1 MADPTVPARVPE
13 PAAPER
19 ATQVA
24 EREQAPLDEL
34 MLAMDVVDTLR
45 HRELVVARELSEEDR
60 ERELMQRLREIY
72 TGQGIEVSDE
82 ILAQGVRALRED
94 RFVYSGPEP
103 GFARSL
109 ALLYVTRGRWGKPL
123 LALLAVVAAGLLG
136 YQLIVRGPELRS
148 IEQLPGQLQAAQQ
161 SVAALT
167 TDSRALDEATDLLG
181 IGQTAIAQQDYD
193 AAQRAV
199 ASLHDLESKLEQQ
212 YELRVVSRAGERSG
226 VWRVPDDN
234 RNARNY
240 YLIVE
245 ALAPSGRALTLP
257 IRNEEDGRTYN
268 VDKWGLR
275 VDESTYEAIARDKQ
289 DDGIIQRSVVGAKRR
304 GALDPE
310 FAVQTTGATIT
321 KW

>member
-1 MADPTVPARVPE
+1 MADTIVPARVPQ
-13 PAAPER
+13 PVAPER
-19 ATQVA
+19 ATQLA

-72 TGQGIEVSDE
+72 TGQGIEVSDD

-103 GFARSL
+103 GFARTL
-109 ALLYVTRGRWGKPL
+109 ARLYVSRGRWGKPL
-123 LALLAVVAAGLLG
+123 LAVLGVVAAGLLG
-136 YQLIVRGPELRS
+136 YQLLVRGPELRS

-167 TDSRALDEATDLLG
+167 TDSRAIDEATELLG
-181 IGQTAIAQQDYD
+181 VGQAALAQKNYD
-193 AAQRAV
+193 EARGAV
-199 ASLHDLESKLEQQ
+199 ASLHGLQAKLEQQ
-212 YELRVVSRAGERSG
+212 YELRIVSRPGERSG

-245 ALAPSGRALTLP
+245 ALTPSGKALTLP
-257 IRNEEDGRTYN
+257 IQNEEDGRTYN

-275 VDESTYEAIARDKQ
+275 VDQSTYEAIARDKQ
-289 DDGIIQRSVVGAKRR
+289 DDGIIQRSTVGAKRR

-310 FAVQTTGATIT
+310 YAVSTSGATIT

>member
-1 MADPTVPARVPE
+1 V
-13 PAAPER
+13 APER
-19 ATQVA
+19 SLQVA
-24 EREQAPLDEL
+24 EREAAPLDEL

-60 ERELMQRLREIY
+60 ERELMLRLREIY

-103 GFARSL
+103 GFARTL
-109 ALLYVTRGRWGKPL
+109 ASLYVSRGRWGKPL
-123 LALLAVVAAGLLG
+123 LGLLGVVAAGLLG
-136 YQLIVRGPELRS
+136 YQLLVRGPELRS

-167 TDSRALDEATDLLG
+167 TDSSALDEATDLLG
-181 IGQTAIAQQDYD
+181 VGQAALAKQDYD
-193 AAQRAV
+193 AARGVV

-245 ALAPSGRALTLP
+245 ALTPGGQALTLP
-257 IRNEEDGRTYN
+257 IRNEEDGKTYH

-289 DDGIIQRSVVGAKRR
+289 DDGIIQRSVIGAKHR
-304 GALDPE
+304 GTLDPE
-310 FAVQTTGATIT
+310 YSVPTSGATIT